1 MEYISEPKL
10 NVRQKD
16 ILLVDEVDHFAFSN
30 PVDFGALVQK
40 LKTIAFTATI
50 PDQDLDELEA
60 RVLRR
65 MQFKMF
71 EYNPS
76 VAVPGNYACIDET
89 L

>member
-1 MEYISEPKL
+1 MINHLFKE
-10 NVRQKD
+10 
-16 ILLVDEVDHFAFSN
+16 FASQLT
-30 PVDFGALVQK
+30 V
-40 LKTIAFTATI
+40 
-50 PDQDLDELEA
+50 PDQELDELKTRA
-60 RVLRR
+60 LRR